1 MKMLFVDTAGWL
13 AAADSTE
20 AANYEACAARDS
32 WLEENGLLV
41 TTDYVCD
48 ETLTI
53 LRLRLGLKAAEAW
66 WRQVEDSTS
75 VRFEGIDISR
85 AERARFLFF
94 RHKDKD
100 YSFTDCTSF
109 VVMKELRIRQAL
121 TLDTHF
127 RQAGFEVVP

>member
-1 MKMLFVDTAGWL
+1 MLFIDTAGWL
-13 AAADSTE
+13 AAADS
-20 AANYEACAARDS
+20 ADPANYEARAARDS

-66 WRQVEDSTS
+66 WRQVEDSSS

-94 RHKDKD
+94 RHKKKD